1 MKKNQIFIKCG
12 TEYKEMT
19 KELLEAC
26 DLAGEIEKKFEKCG
40 LKVLSENSG
49 AGLQQNSEK
58 IITEA
63 KFEIKSS
70 LIDNSEAEVDCFYSS
85 DSVEKQNSEFGLY
98 NMRIGIKPNLVAP
111 MEAYWG
117 GTTHPEVVA
126 GIVEYLQEKG
136 FSNLVIMEG
145 SWVGDKTSE
154 SYEVCGFKS
163 LCEKYNVPFLDM
175 QKEKGVPVQCG
186 DMTLN
191 ICKSALD
198 LDFLIN
204 VPVLKGHCQTKIT
217 CALKNMKGLLPNSE
231 KRRFHALGLHD
242 PIAHLGLAIHQDFI
256 VVDNICG
263 DLDFEDGGNPVE
275 MNRVLAA
282 VDPVLMDAYVCDM
295 MYYQV
300 EEVPYITKAA
310 TLGVGCA
317 DIRQAEIRALDGNPG
332 APIPKSRKVV
342 ELADAVEEVE
352 SCSACY
358 GNLIPALDRLKQEGL
373 LSNLTTRISIG
384 QGYRNQK
391 GILGIGHCTRHF
403 THHLEGCPPTEDE
416 IYEFLKNY
424 LIG

>member
-26 DLAGEIEKKFEKCG
+26 NLAGEIEKKFEKCG

-63 KFEIKSS
+63 KFETKSS

-136 FSNLVIMEG
+136 FSKLVIMEG

-163 LCEKYNVPFLDM
+163 LCEK
-175 QKEKGVPVQCG
+175 
-186 DMTLN
+186 
-191 ICKSALD
+191 
-198 LDFLIN
+198 
-204 VPVLKGHCQTKIT
+204 
-217 CALKNMKGLLPNSE
+217 
-231 KRRFHALGLHD
+231 
-242 PIAHLGLAIHQDFI
+242 
-256 VVDNICG
+256 
-263 DLDFEDGGNPVE
+263 
-275 MNRVLAA
+275 
-282 VDPVLMDAYVCDM
+282 
-295 MYYQV
+295 
-300 EEVPYITKAA
+300 
-310 TLGVGCA
+310 
-317 DIRQAEIRALDGNPG
+317 
-332 APIPKSRKVV
+332 
-342 ELADAVEEVE
+342 
-352 SCSACY
+352 
-358 GNLIPALDRLKQEGL
+358 
-373 LSNLTTRISIG
+373 
-384 QGYRNQK
+384 
-391 GILGIGHCTRHF
+391 
-403 THHLEGCPPTEDE
+403 
-416 IYEFLKNY
+416 
-424 LIG
+424 

>member
-1 MKKNQIFIKCG
+1 M
-12 TEYKEMT
+12 
-19 KELLEAC
+19 EAC

-40 LKVLSENSG
+40 LKALSENSG

-58 IITEA
+58 VITEA
-63 KFEIKSS
+63 RFETKSS
-70 LIDNSEAEVDCFYSS
+70 LIDNSKAEVDCFYSS

-136 FSNLVIMEG
+136 FSNLVIVEG

-191 ICKSALD
+191 ICKSVLD

-310 TLGVGCA
+310 ALGVGCA
-317 DIRQAEIRALDGNPG
+317 DIRQVEIRALDGNPG
-332 APIPKSRKVV
+332 APVPKSRKVV

-358 GNLIPALDRLKQEGL
+358 GNLIPALNRLKARRPPFKPDYP
-373 LSNLTTRISIG
+373 NLHRS
-384 QGYRNQK
+384 RLPK
-391 GILGIGHCTRHF
+391 PERHPGNRPL
-403 THHLEGCPPTEDE
+403 HPPL
-416 IYEFLKNY
+416 YPPPGRMSAN
-424 LIG
+424 

>member
-1 MKKNQIFIKCG
+1 M
-12 TEYKEMT
+12 
-19 KELLEAC
+19 
-26 DLAGEIEKKFEKCG
+26 
-40 LKVLSENSG
+40 
-49 AGLQQNSEK
+49 
-58 IITEA
+58 
-63 KFEIKSS
+63 
-70 LIDNSEAEVDCFYSS
+70 DCFYSS
-85 DSVEKQNSEFGLY
+85 DSVENQNSEFGLY
-98 NMRIGIKPNLVAP
+98 NMQIGIKPNLVAP

-191 ICKSALD
+191 ICKSVLD

-295 MYYQV
+295 MYYLP

-310 TLGVGCA
+310 ALGVGCA
-317 DIRQAEIRALDGNPG
+317 DIRQAEIHALDGNPG

-358 GNLIPALDRLKQEGL
+358 GNLIPALDRLKQEDL

-403 THHLEGCPPTEDE
+403 TNHLEGCPPTEEE

-424 LIG
+424 LGR

>member
-1 MKKNQIFIKCG
+1 
-12 TEYKEMT
+12 MT

-26 DLAGEIEKKFEKCG
+26 DLAGEIEKKFVKYG
-40 LKVLSENSG
+40 LKALSENSE

-58 IITEA
+58 VITEA
-63 KFEIKSS
+63 KFETKSS

-175 QKEKGVPVQCG
+175 QKEKGAPVQCG

-191 ICKSALD
+191 ICKSVLD

-242 PIAHLGLAIHQDFI
+242 PIAHLA
-256 VVDNICG
+256 
-263 DLDFEDGGNPVE
+263 
-275 MNRVLAA
+275 
-282 VDPVLMDAYVCDM
+282 
-295 MYYQV
+295 
-300 EEVPYITKAA
+300 
-310 TLGVGCA
+310 
-317 DIRQAEIRALDGNPG
+317 
-332 APIPKSRKVV
+332 
-342 ELADAVEEVE
+342 
-352 SCSACY
+352 
-358 GNLIPALDRLKQEGL
+358 L
-373 LSNLTTRISIG
+373 LSTRISSW
-384 QGYRNQK
+384 
-391 GILGIGHCTRHF
+391 
-403 THHLEGCPPTEDE
+403 
-416 IYEFLKNY
+416 
-424 LIG
+424 

>member
-63 KFEIKSS
+63 KFETKSS

-191 ICKSALD
+191 ICKSVLD

-242 PIAHLGLAIHQDFI
+242 PIAHLGLAIHHDFI
-256 VVDNICG
+256 
-263 DLDFEDGGNPVE
+263 
-275 MNRVLAA
+275 
-282 VDPVLMDAYVCDM
+282 
-295 MYYQV
+295 MYYQP

-310 TLGVGCA
+310 ALGVGCA

>member
-19 KELLEAC
+19 KELLEAS
-26 DLAGEIEKKFEKCG
+26 DLAGEIEKKFVKYG
-40 LKVLSENSG
+40 LKALSENFE

-58 IITEA
+58 VITEA
-63 KFEIKSS
+63 KFETKSS
-70 LIDNSEAEVDCFYSS
+70 LIDSSKAEVDCFYSS

-175 QKEKGVPVQCG
+175 QKEKGVPVQCS

-191 ICKSALD
+191 ICKSVLD

-317 DIRQAEIRALDGNPG
+317 DIRQAEIHALDGNPG

-384 QGYRNQK
+384 QGYRNQE
-391 GILGIGHCTRHF
+391 GTLGIGHCTRHF
-403 THHLEGCPPTEDE
+403 THHLEGCPPTEEE
-416 IYEFLKNY
+416 IYEFLKIY

>member
-26 DLAGEIEKKFEKCG
+26 DLEGEIEKKFE
-40 LKVLSENSG
+40 
-49 AGLQQNSEK
+49 
-58 IITEA
+58 T
-63 KFEIKSS
+63 KSS
-70 LIDNSEAEVDCFYSS
+70 LIDNSEAEVDCFCSS
-85 DSVEKQNSEFGLY
+85 DFVEKQNSEFGLY

-111 MEAYWG
+111 MEACWG

-191 ICKSALD
+191 ICKSVLD

-242 PIAHLGLAIHQDFI
+242 PIAHLGLAIPQDFI
-256 VVDNICG
+256 MVDNICG

-300 EEVPYITKAA
+300 EEVHPI
-310 TLGVGCA
+310 LGVEPPGPAIHQDFIVVDHLRDPVRRDEPRSGSCGSGSYGCLRLRH
-317 DIRQAEIRALDGNPG
+317 DVLPGRRGSLHHKGCHPWCWLRRHPPGRNPR
-332 APIPKSRKVV
+332 PR
-342 ELADAVEEVE
+342 
-352 SCSACY
+352 
-358 GNLIPALDRLKQEGL
+358 R
-373 LSNLTTRISIG
+373 
-384 QGYRNQK
+384 
-391 GILGIGHCTRHF
+391 
-403 THHLEGCPPTEDE
+403 
-416 IYEFLKNY
+416 
-424 LIG
+424 

>member
-26 DLAGEIEKKFEKCG
+26 DLEGEIEKKFEKCG

-63 KFEIKSS
+63 KFETKSS
-70 LIDNSEAEVDCFYSS
+70 LIDNSEAEVDCFYSP

-186 DMTLN
+186 DLTLN
-191 ICKSALD
+191 ICKSVLD

-256 VVDNICG
+256 MVDNICG

-317 DIRQAEIRALDGNPG
+317 DIRQAEIHALDGNPG

-384 QGYRNQK
+384 QGYRNQE

-403 THHLEGCPPTEDE
+403 THHLEGCPPTEEE
-416 IYEFLKNY
+416 IYEFLKIY

>member
-26 DLAGEIEKKFEKCG
+26 NLAGEIEKKFEKCG

-63 KFEIKSS
+63 KFETKSS

-85 DSVEKQNSEFGLY
+85 DSVENQNSEFGLY
-98 NMRIGIKPNLVAP
+98 NMQIGIKPNLVAP

-191 ICKSALD
+191 ICKSVLD

-295 MYYQV
+295 MYYLP

-310 TLGVGCA
+310 ALGVGCA
-317 DIRQAEIRALDGNPG
+317 DIRQAEIHALDGNPG

-358 GNLIPALDRLKQEGL
+358 GNLIPALDRLKQEDL

-403 THHLEGCPPTEDE
+403 TNHLEGCPPTEEE

-424 LIG
+424 LGR